1 MVVDEPCKKAT
12 YKTVSLHD
20 FIYENRCFPK
30 GWEEFLDKKEV
41 LEEIRSMSPALAKD
55 AEKYQIEPPMHSV
68 FKAFEVRRDDVKVII
83 LGQDPTP
90 QANQATGMAFSLN
103 PGVDPRNVPSVFNM
117 LVELKWEGMN
127 VGLSNGDLT
136 PWLEEGVLL
145 LNAVLTVRQGS
156 GKIHRRLSHQPLWKK
171 FTALLLQHINKTCKR
186 SAWILWGNEAIKV
199 AVPHIDRRKHYIKA
213 GEHPSP
219 QGAKGRGFFGR
230 NYFHCAN
237 KFLVRNAK
245 RGGVRWRLLPHPG
258 PVTDMERCDADG
270 L

>member
-41 LEEIRSMSPALAKD
+41 LEEIRSMSRALAKD
-55 AEKYQIEPPMHSV
+55 AEKYEIEPPMHSV

-103 PGVDPRNVPSVFNM
+103 PGVDPRTVPSVFNM

-127 VGLSNGDLT
+127 VGL
-136 PWLEEGVLL
+136 
-145 LNAVLTVRQGS
+145 
-156 GKIHRRLSHQPLWKK
+156 
-171 FTALLLQHINKTCKR
+171 
-186 SAWILWGNEAIKV
+186 
-199 AVPHIDRRKHYIKA
+199 
-213 GEHPSP
+213 
-219 QGAKGRGFFGR
+219 
-230 NYFHCAN
+230 
-237 KFLVRNAK
+237 
-245 RGGVRWRLLPHPG
+245 
-258 PVTDMERCDADG
+258 
-270 L
+270 